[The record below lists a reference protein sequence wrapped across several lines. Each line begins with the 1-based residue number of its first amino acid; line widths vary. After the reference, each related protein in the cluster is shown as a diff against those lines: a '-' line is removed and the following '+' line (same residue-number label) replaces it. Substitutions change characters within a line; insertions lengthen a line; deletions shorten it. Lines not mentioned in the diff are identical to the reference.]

1 MTGTEAVESCMASPR
16 NRLYLWILVV
26 IPVVALCMVFPPVR
40 LVPRHHVQARVA
52 ATVFDA
58 RVFVAEFWTNQLLPA
73 CVRAT
78 DLRVLLAALQTN
90 PVTAGRQLGRC
101 FGVSR
106 QWYFFV
112 RGVGRVLCVGPDAV
126 ALGVDEDPEPDVLI
140 ELGPVFGNT
149 VRDATGLLDVN
160 RFPNSQDF
168 NQISAELNRKIET
181 EVLPLVQA
189 GAQPGRI
196 VRFCGCAEVDPES
209 GKLLP
214 LRVIPV
220 EVSIE

>member
-1 MTGTEAVESCMASPR
+1 MAVSR
-16 NRLYLWILVV
+16 NRTCLWFLVV
-26 IPVVALCMVFPPVR
+26 IPVVVLCVVFPPVR
-40 LVPRHHVQARVA
+40 IVSRHRIQARVA

-58 RVFVAEFWTNQLLPA
+58 RAFVATFWTNQLLPA
-73 CVRAT
+73 CSRAV
-78 DLRVLLAALQTN
+78 DAHALLVALRTN
-90 PVTAGRQLGRC
+90 PAMAGRELGRC
-101 FGVSR
+101 FGVGR
-106 QWYFFV
+106 QWYFFL
-112 RGVGRVLCVGPDAV
+112 RGAGRVLDVCPDAV
-126 ALGVDEDPEPDVLI
+126 ALGVDDDPEPDVLI

-181 EVLPLVQA
+181 EVLPLVRA
-189 GAQPGRI
+189 GAQPGRV